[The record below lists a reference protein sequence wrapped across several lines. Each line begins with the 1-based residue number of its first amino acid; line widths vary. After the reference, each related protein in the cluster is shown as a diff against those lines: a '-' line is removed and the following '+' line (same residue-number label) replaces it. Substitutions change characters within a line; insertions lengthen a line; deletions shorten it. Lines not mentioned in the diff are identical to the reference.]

1 MAKEQKNYGN
11 DSITSLKGPDRVR
24 LRPAVIFGSDG
35 TDGVHSQGD
44 GASGD
49 VRRAGVASA
58 GRVWLSAGLGG
69 GVHLRRQPV
78 PMPDRVSAAGACA
91 DGGFLV
97 ETGDPVDG
105 EADLER

>member
-1 MAKEQKNYGN
+1 M
-11 DSITSLKGPDRVR
+11 
-24 LRPAVIFGSDG
+24 
-35 TDGVHSQGD
+35 
-44 GASGD
+44 
-49 VRRAGVASA
+49 ASA

-78 PMPDRVSAAGACA
+78 PMSDSVPAAGACA

-97 ETGDPVDG
+97 EAGDPVDS